1 MPPHPTFGTS
11 AGSRN
16 ADCGPGF
23 RQDTFSQ
30 VGAGYRGERLI
41 EPSSSPDV
49 GKGTFSQVITLGVCV
64 RAIPFL
70 DASLGVVRPSA
81 FVALDSRLPWFRQRS
96 RGALNRVSCLT
107 VSAMPLDVLGR
118 TRATLNRSTCS
129 PFPRGT
135 GKPLNTIRGIRSAK
149 WAIFGKQKCS

>member
-49 GKGTFSQVITLGVCV
+49 GKGTFSQVVTLGVCV

-70 DASLGVVRPSA
+70 DAISQRRELSLGVVRPSA
-81 FVALDSRLPWFRQRS
+81 DDILLRRSAGGAKLPSVGLCLNASEAEARLD
-96 RGALNRVSCLT
+96 
-107 VSAMPLDVLGR
+107 M
-118 TRATLNRSTCS
+118 ATLLLGLLFVWGRIGFGLH
-129 PFPRGT
+129 PGLGT
-135 GKPLNTIRGIRSAK
+135 LGLCL
-149 WAIFGKQKCS
+149 KCARLS